1 MHLDSLDW
9 DAPTARRATRFVR
22 SSKTDAPSWLV
33 GGHKWSRDLAR
44 VYPGHNKP
52 GLGAR
57 TKLINGRVGQRPR
70 WSE

>member
-22 SSKTDAPSWLV
+22 SSKTDAPSWLEGTSGV
-33 GGHKWSRDLAR
+33 VTLRGCTR
-44 VYPGHNKP
+44 PGHNKP